1 MLFSPF
7 TNIGLE
13 GALHKSLLEII
24 FLSRLRVTAVW
35 VVRVGVWYKMGQTA
49 RFSPSHTLVA
59 TGGAITFKGFSVD
72 NHLLS

>member
-7 TNIGLE
+7 ADIGLK

-35 VVRVGVWYKMGQTA
+35 VVRVGVWNKVGQTA
-49 RFSPSHTLVA
+49 RFSPAHTQVSK
-59 TGGAITFKGFSVD
+59 GGAGASKGFSVD